1 MLELA
6 GGTTV
11 YLACGATDLRKSYH
25 GLAAVI
31 KLKFQLDPYSRCMF
45 AFCNRRQTLI
55 KILQWDGSGFW
66 ILMKRLDRDAF
77 HWPDT
82 PDELRQ
88 VTLKEM
94 HWLCDGLSLD
104 QKERLRNT
112 IRKWWC
118 KIPACQFAES
128 TKKMRFPGAISTC
141 PAILFSRKKGSFMV
155 YFFQA
160 NGTGRTGNEAYFFR

>member
-1 MLELA
+1 MTGIVAHTYPEWWLKLA
-6 GGTTV
+6 GQV
-11 YLACGATDLRKSYH
+11 AHWSTDYS
-25 GLAAVI
+25 AAVI

-45 AFCNRRQTLI
+45 AFCNRRRTLI

-104 QKERLRNT
+104 QKDAFEEHHP
-112 IRKWWC
+112 
-118 KIPACQFAES
+118 KI
-128 TKKMRFPGAISTC
+128 
-141 PAILFSRKKGSFMV
+141 V
-155 YFFQA
+155 V
-160 NGTGRTGNEAYFFR
+160 

>member
-1 MLELA
+1 MLDLA

-11 YLACGATDLRKSYH
+11 YLACGATDLRKSYN

-45 AFCNRRQTLI
+45 AFCNRRRTLI

-104 QKERLRNT
+104 QKDAFEEHHP
-112 IRKWWC
+112 
-118 KIPACQFAES
+118 KIVVQGRCQFAES
-128 TKKMRFPGAISTC
+128 TKNRRFPETISTC
-141 PAILFSRKKGSFMV
+141 SGSVFSRKTAGFMV
-155 YFFQA
+155 
-160 NGTGRTGNEAYFFR
+160 